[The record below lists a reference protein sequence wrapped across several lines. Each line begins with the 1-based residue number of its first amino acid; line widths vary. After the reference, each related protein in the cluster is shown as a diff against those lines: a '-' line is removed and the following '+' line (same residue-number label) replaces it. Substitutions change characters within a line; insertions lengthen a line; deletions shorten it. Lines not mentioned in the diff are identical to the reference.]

1 MKTSLLYLS
10 AIGILSVTIAASIYT
25 WQQID
30 AYRLQK
36 KAEQVCQTRMAD
48 YEEEDERWVMVR
60 RCMNDI
66 LGDRRSQDQSTEI
79 ESLQSRIS
87 DLATSPE
94 RVARSCTA
102 TWELMKIIEPQQ
114 RWPKAIGIAPSI
126 SPAWR

>member
-30 AYRLQK
+30 AYRLPK
-36 KAEQVCQTRMAD
+36 KAERVCQTRMAD
-48 YEEEDERWVMVR
+48 YEEEDERWVMVP

-87 DLATSPE
+87 DLESTVESE
-94 RVARSCTA
+94 VAAVRSEITLL
-102 TWELMKIIEPQQ
+102 ES
-114 RWPKAIGIAPSI
+114 R
-126 SPAWR
+126 R

>member
-87 DLATSPE
+87 DLESTVESE
-94 RVARSCTA
+94 VAAVRS
-102 TWELMKIIEPQQ
+102 E
-114 RWPKAIGIAPSI
+114 IALLES
-126 SPAWR
+126 RR